1 MIKMYILG
9 KDIHSAIELKENM
22 IKQVNDCEHDMI
34 TNDVQ
39 CMSFLSS
46 TRHPYYYLYHIYCH
60 CCCYY
65 EEFGFL
71 FSHLSFS
78 LSCFNS
84 LFNFSESSLLPH
96 SILQGLVPDAESYG
110 MIIRSC
116 GHRDLLVEGLKMLE
130 EVTERG
136 MSIKILFIRI
146 PMQCREKSDLI
157 GVIVGKSR
165 GRRGGKVGG
174 REDHFSLNQ

>member
-1 MIKMYILG
+1 MARTFSTPDCILFLNFIFYSSLTLPFFYLLISITDFLRTCHSYWYFQFLCSVFCNAVDKKDRDNNTQKALDVFDTFPKYGLKPDIVTYRGMIKMYILG

-84 LFNFSESSLLPH
+84 AL
-96 SILQGLVPDAESYG
+96 
-110 MIIRSC
+110 
-116 GHRDLLVEGLKMLE
+116 
-130 EVTERG
+130 
-136 MSIKILFIRI
+136 
-146 PMQCREKSDLI
+146 
-157 GVIVGKSR
+157 
-165 GRRGGKVGG
+165 
-174 REDHFSLNQ
+174 

>member
-1 MIKMYILG
+1 MYSVC
-9 KDIHSAIELKENM
+9 H
-22 IKQVNDCEHDMI
+22 
-34 TNDVQ
+34 
-39 CMSFLSS
+39 SFLRRAILIIIYIIFIAIVVII
-46 TRHPYYYLYHIYCH
+46 TRNLVSY
-60 CCCYY
+60 
-65 EEFGFL
+65 FL
-71 FSHLSFS
+71 TFLSLFLVS
-78 LSCFNS
+78 IL

-96 SILQGLVPDAESYG
+96 SIPQGLVPDAESYG

-146 PMQCREKSDLI
+146 PMQCREKSDLE